1 MKTYKKFIW
10 LLIIPLMAFGTHEY
24 YISLTKIKY
33 VEEKK
38 SVQITMSYF
47 IDDVEKVLENR
58 HELPMELA
66 TKNENKKSGYFL
78 ESYIRE
84 KFKVRIDE
92 KEQTYTYLGKEYEN
106 DLVYI
111 YLEIE
116 DVNQIK
122 EIEVQNSMLIETFTE
137 QQNFIKLS
145 IAGVQRTFI
154 LIKAND
160 KDLLKL

>member
-1 MKTYKKFIW
+1 MKISRKHLW
-10 LLIIPLMAFGTHEY
+10 LILIPLMAFGIHEH

-47 IDDVEKVLENR
+47 IDDIEKVLENR
-58 HELPMELA
+58 SELPMELA
-66 TKNENKKSGYFL
+66 TKSEHKKSGYYL
-78 ESYIRE
+78 ESYVRQ
-84 KFKVRIDE
+84 KFKVSIDE
-92 KEQTYTYLGKEYEN
+92 KQQTYTYLGKEYEN

-116 DVNQIK
+116 NVDQINK
-122 EIEVQNSMLIETFTE
+122 IEVQNSMLMEEFAE
-137 QQNFIKLS
+137 QQNYIKLS
-145 IAGVQRTFI
+145 VSGVQRTFI

-160 KDLLKL
+160 KEMLKL

>member
-1 MKTYKKFIW
+1 MKISRKYLW
-10 LLIIPLMAFGTHEY
+10 LILIPLMAFGIHEH

-33 VEEKK
+33 VEDKK

-58 HELPMELA
+58 AELPMELA
-66 TKNENKKSGYFL
+66 TKSEHKKSGYYL
-78 ESYIRE
+78 ESYVRQ
-84 KFKVRIDE
+84 KFKVSIDE
-92 KEQTYTYLGKEYEN
+92 KQQTYTYLGKEYEN

-116 DVNQIK
+116 NVDQINK
-122 EIEVQNSMLIETFTE
+122 IEVQNSMLMEEFAE
-137 QQNFIKLS
+137 QQNYIKLS
-145 IAGVQRTFI
+145 VSGVQRTFI

-160 KDLLKL
+160 KEMLKL

>member
-1 MKTYKKFIW
+1 M
-10 LLIIPLMAFGTHEY
+10 IPLMSFGIHEY

-47 IDDVEKVLENR
+47 IDDVEKVLENISG
-58 HELPMELA
+58 LPMELA
-66 TKNENKKSGYFL
+66 TKGENKKSGVYL
-78 ESYIRE
+78 ETYIRQ
-84 KFKVRIDE
+84 KFKVSIDG
-92 KEQTYTYLGKEYEN
+92 KNQAYTYLGKEYEN

-116 DVNQIK
+116 NVAQINK
-122 EIEVQNSMLIETFTE
+122 IEVQNSVLIEEFAD
-137 QQNFIKLS
+137 QQNFIKLN

-160 KDLLKL
+160 KEMLKL

>member
-1 MKTYKKFIW
+1 
-10 LLIIPLMAFGTHEY
+10 LLIMIPLMSFGIHEY

-33 VEEKK
+33 VEEKN

-47 IDDVEKVLENR
+47 IDDVEKVLENNSG
-58 HELPMELA
+58 LPMELA
-66 TKNENKKSGYFL
+66 TKSEHKKSGFYL
-78 ESYIRE
+78 ETYIRQ
-84 KFKVRIDE
+84 KFKVSIDD
-92 KEQTYTYLGKEYEN
+92 KNQAYTYLGKEYEN

-116 DVNQIK
+116 NVAQINK
-122 EIEVQNSMLIETFTE
+122 IEVQNSMLIEEFSE
-137 QQNFIKLS
+137 QQNFIKLN

-160 KDLLKL
+160 KEMLKL

>member
-1 MKTYKKFIW
+1 
-10 LLIIPLMAFGTHEY
+10 MAFGIHDH

-38 SVQITMSYF
+38 SVQITMSYN
-47 IDDVEKVLENR
+47 IDDLEKVLENR
-58 HELPMELA
+58 YEVSMELA
-66 TKNENKKSGYFL
+66 NKSENKKSGYYL
-78 ESYIRE
+78 ESYVRQ
-84 KFKVRIDE
+84 KFKVSINE
-92 KEQTYTYLGKEYEN
+92 KEQTYTYLGKEYED

-116 DVNQIK
+116 NVDQIK
-122 EIEVQNSMLIETFTE
+122 QIEVQNSMLLEEFEE

-145 IAGVQRTFI
+145 IAGIQKTFI

-160 KDLLKL
+160 KEMLKL

>member
-66 TKNENKKSGYFL
+66 TKSENKKSGYYL

-84 KFKVRIDE
+84 KFKVHIDE

-116 DVNQIK
+116 GVDQIK
-122 EIEVQNSMLIETFTE
+122 KIEVQNSMLIETFEE